1 MNILDAVDA
10 VSLRKDIPQFRAGDE
25 LKIHVRVIEGNKS
38 RLQVFQGIVIRRQ
51 GDGVRETFT
60 IRKVSY
66 GVGVERTFP
75 VHTPV
80 IEKIELVKK
89 GEVRRAK
96 LYYLRDLRGKAAKIR
111 EKRDG
116 IEGYGD
122 GILSTPEAVVVVS
135 EPVAVSEPETIIFS
149 MRNKGSLLKE
159 LPILVIV
166 ALVVSLFIKS
176 FLVQFFYIP
185 SGSMENTL
193 QIKDRVA
200 VNKVPFISDNIKR
213 GDVVVFRDPND
224 WLPEPYENSTNQ
236 FVVKAKSALVAVGV
250 LPNPAKQYLVKR
262 VVGVGGDRVVCCT
275 KDGKLTINGV
285 EVTVPKGKLW
295 VMGDHRGASADSRY
309 HQDDINKGFVPESK
323 VSGRV
328 VGVIWPF
335 KNITYIPRVDV
346 LNN

>member
-1 MNILDAVDA
+1 
-10 VSLRKDIPQFRAGDE
+10 
-25 LKIHVRVIEGNKS
+25 
-38 RLQVFQGIVIRRQ
+38 
-51 GDGVRETFT
+51 
-60 IRKVSY
+60 
-66 GVGVERTFP
+66 
-75 VHTPV
+75 
-80 IEKIELVKK
+80 
-89 GEVRRAK
+89 
-96 LYYLRDLRGKAAKIR
+96 
-111 EKRDG
+111 
-116 IEGYGD
+116 
-122 GILSTPEAVVVVS
+122 
-135 EPVAVSEPETIIFS
+135 

-213 GDVVVFRDPND
+213 GDVVVFRDPNN
-224 WLPEPYENSTNQ
+224 WLPEIVDYSTNQ
-236 FVVKAKSALVAVGV
+236 YVSKAKSALVTVGV

-262 VVGVGGDRVVCCT
+262 VVGIGGDRVVCCT
-275 KDGKLTINGV
+275 KEGNLTINGV
-285 EVTVPKGKLW
+285 EVTEPYIFAGNKPSEMNFDVTVPKGKLW

-309 HQDDINKGFVPESK
+309 HQEDINKGFVPLSK
-323 VSGRV
+323 VTGRV

-346 LNN
+346 LNK